1 MNEPSVVFAPI
12 AMQQPAYYCELF
24 TFAFPIFLFT
34 AYIIGSIPFGLI
46 ITKLAGKG
54 DIRTIGAGN
63 IGTTN
68 VLRTGSKPLAAL
80 TLLCDAGKAPMSF
93 LALILITQECAP
105 EIRNTTTFMCLG
117 LFAIL
122 GHCYPVWLKFKGGKG
137 FATTL
142 GVLLAAVPYAGLAAC
157 LSWLLT
163 AKITKY
169 SSLSALVAVI
179 VAPIATFFTYGN
191 DPALVCLL
199 ITALVFWRHKDNIKR
214 LRAGTESKIGQKKED
229 KG

>member
-1 MNEPSVVFAPI
+1 MDFGPILTPIQEPH
-12 AMQQPAYYCELF
+12 LF
-24 TFAFPIFLFT
+24 HCQLIILSFPIFIVL
-34 AYIIGSIPFGLI
+34 AYVIGSIPFGLI

-54 DIRTIGAGN
+54 DIRTIGSGN

-80 TLLCDAGKAPMSF
+80 TLLCDAGKGPVSI
-93 LALILITQECAP
+93 LAVLLMAQECGP
-105 EIRNTTTFMCLG
+105 G
-117 LFAIL
+117 LDSEFLLFFGFIAII

-157 LSWLLT
+157 VSWLLT

-179 VAPIATFFTYGN
+179 VAPIVTFLVYGIN
-191 DPALVCLL
+191 PAFVCLL